1 MHLNKSPESLTV
13 QINCLFK
20 IHIYILLQT
29 FLGNKCGK
37 NRILCY
43 HDTCKISENNI
54 GDRTIAT
61 NDNRNNRNQAIM
73 NERIRSKEVRLIDQN
88 GENKGVVPTS
98 KALQMAY
105 DEDLDL
111 VLINPNQDPPVAKIL
126 NYGKYKY
133 ELEKRAKEA
142 KKKQHTVDVKEIKIR
157 YKIDTH
163 DYQVRIKSIEKFI
176 AQGNKVKIVV
186 MLRGREMQH
195 SNLAFD
201 LANKFVKDLENMP
214 VVIEKKPQ
222 LEGRNVTLYIAPHNS

>member
-1 MHLNKSPESLTV
+1 
-13 QINCLFK
+13 
-20 IHIYILLQT
+20 
-29 FLGNKCGK
+29 
-37 NRILCY
+37 
-43 HDTCKISENNI
+43 
-54 GDRTIAT
+54 
-61 NDNRNNRNQAIM
+61 M
-73 NERIRSKEVRLIDQN
+73 NERIRAKEVRLIDQN
-88 GENKGVVPTS
+88 GDNQGVVPTV

-142 KKKQHTVDVKEIKIR
+142 KKKQHIVDVKEIKIR

-186 MLRGREMQH
+186 MRGREMQH

-222 LEGRNVTLYIAPHNS
+222 LESRNVTLYIAPHNS